1 MIARRFFL
9 LSALAACSFALAS
22 CTELRSAKAPK
33 GGQVEHV
40 VLVWLKHSGDAH
52 ERARLI
58 EASRQLRDIPGVIS
72 VSGGTPIPSKRPIV
86 DASFDV
92 GFVIRFE
99 NAAAMSAYLTHPIHV
114 KLTNEV
120 LKPASRKVVVHD
132 FTVE

>member
-1 MIARRFFL
+1 MILRRLFL
-9 LSALAACSFALAS
+9 LSTLAACSFAFSS
-22 CTELRSAKAPK
+22 CAELNSPK
-33 GGQVEHV
+33 MPQAGQVEHV
-40 VLVWLKHSGDAH
+40 VMVWLKHAGDAK
-52 ERARLI
+52 ERTKLVEEARKLK
-58 EASRQLRDIPGVIS
+58 AIPGVLS

-99 NAAAMSAYLTHPIHV
+99 NAAAMNSYLTHPIHV

-132 FTVE
+132 FTVQ

>member
-9 LSALAACSFALAS
+9 LSALAACSFAVNS
-22 CTELRSAKAPK
+22 CTGLGSAKAPQS
-33 GGQVEHV
+33 GQVEHV
-40 VLVWLKHSGDAH
+40 VMVWLKHPGDAH
-52 ERARLI
+52 ERAKLV
-58 EASRQLRDIPGVIS
+58 EASRQLKDIPGVIS

-86 DASFDV
+86 DATFDV

-99 NAAAMSAYLTHPIHV
+99 NAAAMTAYLTHPIHV

-120 LKPASRKVVVHD
+120 LTPASRKVVVHD